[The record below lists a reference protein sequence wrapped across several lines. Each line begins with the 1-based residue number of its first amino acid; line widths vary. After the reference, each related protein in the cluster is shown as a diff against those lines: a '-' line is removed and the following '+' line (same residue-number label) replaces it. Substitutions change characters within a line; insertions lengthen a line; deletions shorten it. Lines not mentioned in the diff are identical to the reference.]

1 MHARGTL
8 RGQGEIR
15 FSLIFPTYNPGPA
28 LAKTWL
34 EIRSFLDQTGSGW
47 EVIFVCDGCT
57 DGSPELLDQLT
68 EEYCHTVRVLRY
80 SPNRG
85 KGYAVRYGLA
95 ASRGRWAIFTDVDLA
110 YRFADIVRLAE
121 VLEAGADVAIASRVH
136 PDSRLILPPALQAY
150 AYRRHLQSL
159 AFSWLARRLLP
170 LTQRDTQAGLKGLSA
185 HALRLVLP
193 HLRCEGFGFDCE
205 LLTGCVRFGLTI
217 DEVPVW
223 VRYDDAKSTTG
234 LQTTGAMI
242 RELLKIRRFWKNA
255 PEIVL
260 EIEPG
265 IAA

>member
-8 RGQGEIR
+8 RGQGETR

-34 EIRSFLDQTGSGW
+34 EIKGFLDHVGSGW
-47 EVIFVCDGCT
+47 EIIFVCDGCT
-57 DGSPELLDQLT
+57 DGTPELLDQLRK
-68 EEYCHTVRVLRY
+68 EDHDRVHTLVY

-85 KGYAVRYGLA
+85 KGYAVRQGLA
-95 ASRGRWAIFTDVDLA
+95 ASRAKWALFTDVDLA
-110 YRFADIVRLAE
+110 YRFEDIVRLAE

-136 PDSRLILPPALQAY
+136 ADSRLILPPALQGY

-159 AFSWLARRLLP
+159 AFSWIVRRLLP
-170 LTQRDTQAGLKGLSA
+170 LTNRDTQAGLKGLSA

-193 HLRCEGFGFDCE
+193 HLTCDGFGFDCD
-205 LLTGCVRFGLTI
+205 LLTGCARFGLAI
-217 DEVPVW
+217 QEVPVW

-234 LQTTGAMI
+234 LHTTAAMI
-242 RELLKIRRFWKNA
+242 RELLRIRRAWKKTPEPA
-255 PEIVL
+255 PKL
-260 EIEPG
+260 EPR